1 MFWGLIKKALG
12 TSTGPAQSQ
21 AALNGT
27 VQDLARQIDLHFD
40 SLLYEGM
47 PLEQARWVEQQRSAV
62 HAQLTREALA
72 SVLDGWQRPGRM

>member
-1 MFWGLIKKALG
+1 MFWSLIKKALG

-27 VQDLARQIDLHFD
+27 VQNLSRKIDAHFD
-40 SLLYEGM
+40 SLPYAGM
-47 PLEQARWVEQQRSAV
+47 PLEQARWVEQQRSAI

-72 SVLDGWQRPGRM
+72 SVLDGWQ